1 MSQKVLILQ
10 GIPASGKSTFAK
22 GLVANS
28 RGLWKRLNK
37 DDMRAMLD
45 NSEHSKENESFAE
58 QLRDMMLFEAL
69 KAGKNV
75 VIDDTNL
82 WERPI
87 ERVKKV
93 VEQFQKAHRTKV
105 EIEIKPFDVELGT
118 CIERDSQRDS
128 SVGAT
133 VVSKLYRQHIVSKE
147 KLYTYSN
154 VDESLPSALV
164 CELDNVLAIA
174 HQRNLQDVFL
184 CENDLVH
191 QPIKELLDIYRAKDY
206 KIILLTQR
214 PETYRRQTQN
224 WLYYNRVE
232 FDELLMYPSGIKGV
246 RYKKEFYE
254 EEIALKYQVKLALET
269 QQEAVDLW
277 RLELQIPCLQVG
289 YGDLY

>member
-1 MSQKVLILQ
+1 MPQKVLILQ

-22 GLVANS
+22 ALVANS
-28 RGLWKRLNK
+28 QSLWKRLNK

-45 NSEHSKENESFAE
+45 DSIHSKENESFVE

-75 VIDDTNL
+75 IIDDTNL

-93 VEQFQKAHRTKV
+93 VEQFQKTHRAKV
-105 EIEIKPFDVELGT
+105 EIEIKPFEVDLGT
-118 CIERDSQRDS
+118 CIERDSQRTT

-133 VVSKLYRQHIVSKE
+133 VISKLYRQHILSKE
-147 KLYTYSN
+147 ELYTYSED
-154 VDESLPSALV
+154 DELLSPALI

-174 HQRNLQDVFL
+174 HQRNLQDVSL
-184 CENDLVH
+184 CESDLVH

-214 PETYRRQTQN
+214 PDTYRRQTKN
-224 WLYYNRVE
+224 WLYYNRIE
-232 FDELLMYPSGIKGV
+232 FDELFMYPSGVKGV
-246 RYKKEFYE
+246 RYKKELYE
-254 EEIALKYQVKLALET
+254 QEIALKYQVKLALET

>member
-1 MSQKVLILQ
+1 MPQKVLILQ

-22 GLVANS
+22 SLVADS

-45 NSEHSKENESFAE
+45 DSVHSKENESFIE

-82 WERPI
+82 WGRPI

-93 VEQFQKAHRTKV
+93 VEQFQKTHRTKI
-105 EIEIKPFDVELGT
+105 EIEIKPFEVDLGT
-118 CIERDSQRDS
+118 CIERDSQRES

-133 VVSKLYRQHIVSKE
+133 VVSKLYRQHIIHKE
-147 KLYTYSN
+147 QLYNYAEK
-154 VDESLPSALV
+154 DESLPPALI
-164 CELDNVLAIA
+164 CELDNVIAIPT
-174 HQRNLQDVFL
+174 QRSLQDTFL
-184 CENDLVH
+184 CENDLGH
-191 QPIKELLDIYRAKDY
+191 QPIKELLDIYRAKGY

-232 FDELLMYPSGIKGV
+232 FDELLMFPVGIKGI
-246 RYKKEFYE
+246 RHKKEIYE
-254 EEIALKYQVKLALET
+254 QEIASKYQVKLTLET